1 MDEAAPKMLTIEQ
14 VARLF
19 GVHQSTIRN
28 WADDG
33 RLPVIRLPS
42 GHRRFD
48 AREIDRVRREVG
60 MMQTQAPPLVT
71 KP

>member
-1 MDEAAPKMLTIEQ
+1 MNDTPRKLLTIEQ

-33 RLPVIRLPS
+33 RVPVIRLPS

-48 AREIDRVRREVG
+48 AQEIERIRRETGVIDRG
-60 MMQTQAPPLVT
+60 DGSSS
-71 KP
+71 